1 MMTGRARVTVALM
14 GLMCVAAPLAAQA
27 PAATAP
33 ARAPRRSW
41 TADRQDFVV
50 GDVITVLI
58 DELTVAS
65 ANKGTSASDR
75 RGRDLGLGVAQNV
88 VSSIPVIA
96 ADVSSTNSA
105 ESSQRGESTQ
115 ANHFQGEMTVRVTEI
130 DPAGLLF
137 VEGLK
142 LVDVDG
148 SKQELSLK
156 GWVRPQDVSGHN
168 LVDSWR
174 VADAEL
180 TYTAKGSLGKPAG
193 GIIGRLL
200 GAIWP

>member
-1 MMTGRARVTVALM
+1 MTGRVRVTVALM

-27 PAATAP
+27 PAP
-33 ARAPRRSW
+33 VKSPRRSW

-65 ANKGTSASDR
+65 ANKGTTASDR

-88 VSSIPVIA
+88 VSSIPVVA

-130 DPAGLLF
+130 ENGLLRI
-137 VEGLK
+137 EGIK

-148 SKQELSLK
+148 SKQELALR
-156 GWVRPQDVSGHN
+156 GWVRPQDVSSRN

-174 VADAEL
+174 VGDAEL

-193 GIIGRLL
+193 GIIGKLL

>member
-1 MMTGRARVTVALM
+1 MTGRVRVTVALM

-27 PAATAP
+27 PTP
-33 ARAPRRSW
+33 IKQPRRSW
-41 TADRQDFVV
+41 TADKQDFVV

-75 RGRDLGLGVAQNV
+75 RGRDLGLGASQNV
-88 VSSIPVIA
+88 IASLPSIG

-105 ESSQRGESTQ
+105 ESSQRGESSQ

-130 DPAGLLF
+130 EGGLLR

-148 SKQELSLK
+148 SKQEMSLK
-156 GWVRPQDVSGHN
+156 GWVRPQDVSGRN
-168 LVDSWR
+168 MIDSWR
-174 VADAEL
+174 VGDAEL
-180 TYTAKGSLGKPAG
+180 TYTSKGSLGKPAG
-193 GIIGRLL
+193 GMLGRIL
-200 GAIWP
+200 GAVWP